1 MNSYQLLG
9 LVLIPLIG
17 SIFALT
23 AHNDKNYTTSNVYN
37 VSILTLI
44 ANIGLILYIFAQ
56 CNLKEDGLQLI
67 EHFKWIDY
75 PYVEISLGVDIF
87 SLLIILS
94 VNLSF
99 LIGELCLN
107 RKTERSK
114 TLITSELLFIG
125 LINGYFVA
133 ADVLSFYI
141 FFVASGTPLM
151 ILISTYGSQRKKTV
165 LIRFSLYN
173 LIGALLLLVAILM
186 MCDSQSRNILLSEAG
201 KLNFKGGTEY
211 FVWLSIFF
219 AFISRLPIWPFHYWI
234 SSINSSLKNPLV
246 FLVGNLIP
254 LIGLYGFIRFWPN
267 TVPETIAVHAP
278 IFEIICIIT
287 MLFIALVSLSH
298 KDIRYKLFAYTTVYY
313 LLYLTS
319 IFLPTD
325 VLKLNIGYSLF
336 SYIVIIT
343 VLSFL
348 ISHIEYQKKELGIY
362 GTGGI
367 LCYMPRTSKILSL
380 FILAG
385 VGLPVTSLF
394 WNNFIIISEIF
405 NYNLILGIMVM
416 LSVFIVALSLLEE
429 LYKLK
434 DKSNASSACVLGA
447 DISNLHLMVYLSCLL
462 ILFLSFFKPL
472 WFVF

>member
-1 MNSYQLLG
+1 MSSYQLLG
-9 LVLIPLIG
+9 LILIPLIG
-17 SIFALT
+17 SIFTLT
-23 AHNDKNYTTSNVYN
+23 AKYDKNYAVSNIFN
-37 VSILTLI
+37 VSILSLL
-44 ANIGLILYIFAQ
+44 ANVSLILYIFSQ
-56 CNLKEDGLQLI
+56 CNLEESGLQLV
-67 EHFKWIDY
+67 ESFHWVDY
-75 PYVEISLGVDIF
+75 PKVEIYLGVDIF

-99 LIGELCLN
+99 LVAEICLY
-107 RKTERSK
+107 RKTERAK
-114 TLITSELLFIG
+114 TLIASELLFIG
-125 LINGYFVA
+125 LCNGYFIA

-141 FFVASGTPLM
+141 FFVSSGTPLI

-165 LIRFSLYN
+165 LIRFSIYN
-173 LIGALLLLVAILM
+173 LIGALLLLVSIIM
-186 MCDSQSRNILLSEAG
+186 MCEAQKGDVLLSEAG
-201 KLNFKGGTEY
+201 KINFKGGTEY

-267 TVPETIAVHAP
+267 TVPETIAIHAP

-298 KDIRYKLFAYTTVYY
+298 KDMRYKLFAYTTVYY
-313 LLYLTS
+313 LVYLTS

-325 VLKLNIGYSLF
+325 VLKLNIGYSLY
-336 SYIVIIT
+336 SYIIIIT
-343 VLSFL
+343 ILSFL
-348 ISHIEYQKKELGIY
+348 ISHIEHQKKELGIY

-367 LCYMPRTSKILSL
+367 LCYMPRASKCLSL

-385 VGLPVTSLF
+385 IGLPVTSLF

-405 NYNLILGIMVM
+405 NYNLILGIMVI
-416 LSVFIVALSLLEE
+416 LSIFLVSLSLLEE

-434 DKSNASSACVLGA
+434 DKSSAATECIMGGDLSTKHY
-447 DISNLHLMVYLSCLL
+447 IVYIGCLI

-472 WFVF
+472 WFVY